1 MINNVDWSLPPL
13 PAKRYFSLR
22 EVCELAQVEPEQ
34 LAQWQRQEGSIIGK
48 GGNYFTRLDV
58 IKIRQLQHG
67 IADSFGQQ
75 LFDAQ
80 GNPAIETDELRDE
93 LEKMLVK
100 IEKMLAN

>member
-1 MINNVDWSLPPL
+1 MINNVDWALPPL

-34 LAQWQRQEGSIIGK
+34 LAQWQRQEGTIIGK

-67 IADSFGQQ
+67 IADSFANQA
-75 LFDAQ
+75 FDEM
-80 GNPAIETDELRDE
+80 GNPAIETEELRDE
-93 LEKMLVK
+93 LKKILAK
-100 IEKMLAN
+100 IEKTLAN